1 MNRSNKSRIRRIIHD
16 KFAKEQ
22 QEDILQS
29 INEDG
34 ICKIQKEEFKSV
46 NKN

>member
-1 MNRSNKSRIRRIIHD
+1 MKNKKDYIWQICKI
-16 KFAKEQ
+16 KEKEQ
-22 QEDILQS
+22 QENILQS
-29 INEDG
+29 INEDE

>member
-1 MNRSNKSRIRRIIHD
+1 MTNLQNKG
-16 KFAKEQ
+16 KEQ

-34 ICKIQKEEFKSV
+34 ICKIQKKEFKSG